1 MLGYTMLFFSA
12 LAYAVGLVAQSA
24 AARRARRDNG
34 IDLSLLG
41 RLARDPLYTFGFGAQ
56 VIGFGLAFLARGTLP
71 LYLVQGSTC
80 ASVAIAALI
89 GAVVLGWRVTRPE
102 VVVLV
107 MVTAAV
113 VLLAAAS
120 EPSIAAELGG
130 EVEWLLTGV
139 LALCVVLAVPAWSAR
154 GGVPLACLA
163 GIAFAVLA
171 VASRPLISAELST
184 VAWNPLTWLT
194 LLSAVIGQLMLAA
207 ALQRGST
214 TSAGASMD
222 AVTAVLAS
230 VAGFVFL
237 GDQIAA
243 GKTLWVVG
251 GLVVIVGGVLA
262 MARTGTVIAGDES
275 RAQGSF
281 VSAPAGSK

>member
-1 MLGYTMLFFSA
+1 MLFFSA
-12 LAYAVGLVAQSA
+12 IAYAVGLVAQSA
-24 AARRARRDNG
+24 AARRARRDIA

-41 RLARDPLYTFGFGAQ
+41 RLARDPLYALGFGAQ
-56 VIGFGLAFLARGTLP
+56 VLGFGLAFLARGTLP

-80 ASVAIAALI
+80 ASVAVAAII

-102 VVVLV
+102 MAVLV
-107 MVTAAV
+107 MITAAV
-113 VLLAAAS
+113 ILLAAAS
-120 EPSIAAELGG
+120 EPSTAATVGTDVEL
-130 EVEWLLTGV
+130 LLAGV
-139 LALCVVLAVPAWSAR
+139 LMLCVVLAIPAWSAR

-171 VASRPLISAELST
+171 VASRPLISAELAT
-184 VAWNPLTWLT
+184 LAWNPLAWLT
-194 LLSAVIGQLMLAA
+194 LSSAVIGQLMLAA

-214 TSAGASMD
+214 TSTGASMD

-230 VAGFVFL
+230 AAGFVFL

-251 GLVVIVGGVLA
+251 GLVVIIGGVLA

-275 RAQGSF
+275 PAQGRF
-281 VSAPAGSK
+281 VSAPAGDE

>member
-1 MLGYTMLFFSA
+1 MLFFSA

-24 AARRARRDNG
+24 AARRSRRDDRNG
-34 IDLSLLG
+34 LSLLG
-41 RLARDPLYTFGFGAQ
+41 RLARDPVYAFGFGAQ

-80 ASVAIAALI
+80 ASVAFAALI

-102 VVVLV
+102 MVVLA
-107 MVTAAV
+107 MITAALL
-113 VLLAAAS
+113 LLAAAS
-120 EPSIAAELGG
+120 EPSTAAEVGA
-130 EVEWLLTGV
+130 EVEWLLAGV
-139 LALCVVLAVPAWSAR
+139 LMLCVVLAVPAWSAR

-184 VAWNPLTWLT
+184 LAWNPLVWLT
-194 LLSAVIGQLMLAA
+194 LLSAVTGQLMLAA

-214 TSAGASMD
+214 TSTGASMD

-230 VAGFVFL
+230 AAGFVFL

-262 MARTGTVIAGDES
+262 MARAGTVIAGEGS
-275 RAQGSF
+275 RAQGAF
-281 VSAPAGSK
+281 VSASAGGK

>member
-24 AARRARRDNG
+24 AARRLRRDNG

-41 RLARDPLYTFGFGAQ
+41 RMARDPLYASGFGAQ
-56 VIGFGLAFLARGTLP
+56 VVGFGLAFLARGTLP

-80 ASVAIAALI
+80 ASVAFAALI
-89 GAVVLGWRVTRPE
+89 GAVMLGWRVTRPE
-102 VVVLV
+102 MVVLA
-107 MVTAAV
+107 MITAAL

-120 EPSIAAELGG
+120 EPSTAAEVGA
-130 EVEWLLTGV
+130 EVEWLLAGV
-139 LALCVVLAVPAWSAR
+139 LTLCVVLAVPAWSAH

-171 VASRPLISAELST
+171 VASRPMICAELST
-184 VAWNPLTWLT
+184 LAWNPLTWLT
-194 LLSAVIGQLMLAA
+194 LLSAVVGQLMLAA

-222 AVTAVLAS
+222 AVTAVFAS
-230 VAGFVFL
+230 AAGFIFL

-275 RAQGSF
+275 TTQGSF
-281 VSAPAGSK
+281 VSAPAEGK